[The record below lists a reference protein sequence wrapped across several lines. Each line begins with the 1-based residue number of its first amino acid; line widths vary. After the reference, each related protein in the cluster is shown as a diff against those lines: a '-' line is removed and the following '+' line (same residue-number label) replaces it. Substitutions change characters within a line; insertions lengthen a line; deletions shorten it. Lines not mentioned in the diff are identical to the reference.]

1 MNKKEKRPAWQRMIA
16 LIAVIILALMIL
28 ATLIC
33 AIAGA
38 GKNVVMALL
47 FCDIMIPIIIW
58 IFLWITG
65 IYKKKGE
72 KLADE
77 YNKLNSNNEEKK
89 ND

>member
-1 MNKKEKRPAWQRMIA
+1 MNKEKERPVWQRTVA
-16 LIAVIILALMIL
+16 LIAVIVLAVMIL

-47 FCDIMIPIIIW
+47 FCDIIIPILVW
-58 IFLWITG
+58 VFLWVTG

-72 KLADE
+72 NLADE